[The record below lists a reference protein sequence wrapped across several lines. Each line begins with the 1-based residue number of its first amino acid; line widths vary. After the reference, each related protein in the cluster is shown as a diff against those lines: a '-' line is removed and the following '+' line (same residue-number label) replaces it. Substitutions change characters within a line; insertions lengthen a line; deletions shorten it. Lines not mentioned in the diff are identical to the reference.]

1 MKAHGCSIVTV
12 EGVGT
17 VDSPHPV
24 QSALAEAGGIQCGY
38 CTPGFVISAI
48 GLLEHNPHP
57 DIEQVKEAIA
67 GNLCRCTGYKR
78 IVKGILTAAEQ
89 MSDWKPKE

>member
-1 MKAHGCSIVTV
+1 
-12 EGVGT
+12 
-17 VDSPHPV
+17 
-24 QSALAEAGGIQCGY
+24 
-38 CTPGFVISAI
+38 
-48 GLLEHNPHP
+48 LEHNPHP